1 MPVIAM
7 NQEMGSQGK
16 LVAEQLAEE
25 LGLEIVRHEIIDRV
39 AEKLRVRKSMLQ
51 RFLEGKAGMLERWGT
66 DEASLAL
73 YKVEEIL
80 ELAAKGNV
88 IIRGWGATHVL
99 RPIPHIPCV
108 RVGAPFKTRL
118 KWVMNSLGTDDEDMV
133 AEEIRQSDAAH
144 RANMQHQFGVG
155 WGEPMQYDLTLN
167 TERLSVATCVE
178 LIKQLL
184 RRPEFEETPES
195 RAKLANLTLEYR
207 ARAALRANARTADV
221 KIAISADHDKVL
233 LEGIVISPEERR
245 AIVNI
250 VSHVAGVR
258 DVDDKLRIVKDLK
271 MFPSSWDL
279 EKSD

>member
-16 LVAEQLAEE
+16 LVAEKLAAD
-25 LGLEIVRHEIIDRV
+25 LGLEIVRHEIIDHV
-39 AEKLRVRKSMLQ
+39 AEKMHVRKSALQ
-51 RFLEGKAGMLERWGT
+51 RFLEGKSGLIERWGT
-66 DEASLAL
+66 DEASLTL
-73 YKVEEIL
+73 FKVEEIL

-108 RVGAPFKTRL
+108 RVGAPFAVRV
-118 KWVMNSLGTDDEDMV
+118 KWLMNSLGTDDEKMA
-133 AEEIRQSDAAH
+133 AEEIRHSDAAH
-144 RANMQHQFGVG
+144 RANMQRQFGVD

-184 RRPEFEETPES
+184 TRPEFEETPAS

-207 ARAALRANARTADV
+207 VRAALRASPKTADV
-221 KIAISADHDKVL
+221 KIAVSADNGRIL
-233 LEGIVISPEERR
+233 LEGIAISVEERH
-245 AIVNI
+245 AIVEV
-250 VSHVAGVR
+250 VSHVPGVKHVDNKLKIMK
-258 DVDDKLRIVKDLK
+258 DVKI
-271 MFPSSWDL
+271 FPSS
-279 EKSD
+279 KT

>member
-16 LVAEQLAEE
+16 LVAERLAAD
-25 LGLEIVRHEIIDRV
+25 LGLDIVRHEIIDHL
-39 AEKLRVRKSMLQ
+39 AEKMQVRKSTLQ
-51 RFLEGKAGMLERWGT
+51 RFLEGKSGLIERWGT
-66 DEASLAL
+66 DEASLTL
-73 YKVEEIL
+73 FKVEEIL

-108 RVGAPFKTRL
+108 RVGAPFATRL
-118 KWVMNSLGTDDEDMV
+118 RWVMNSLGTDDEDMV
-133 AEEIRQSDAAH
+133 AEEIRHSDAAH
-144 RANMQHQFGVG
+144 RANMQNQFGVA

-184 RRPEFEETPES
+184 KRPEFEETPES

-207 ARAALRANARTADV
+207 VRAALRAHAKTADV
-221 KIAISADHDKVL
+221 KIAISADHGRVL
-233 LEGIVISPEERR
+233 LEGIVVSPDEHH
-245 AIVNI
+245 AIVNV
-250 VSHVAGVR
+250 VSHVAGVKG
-258 DVDDKLRIVKDLK
+258 VDDKLRVMKDLK
-271 MFPSSWDL
+271 IFPSSRT
-279 EKSD
+279 